1 MNLLVIV
8 TGKYDCI
15 KQDWIEM
22 TSELSKIMVYGSNT
36 STKQN
41 RTKMMISKLIQ
52 QLKLD

>member
-36 STKQN
+36 SKQN